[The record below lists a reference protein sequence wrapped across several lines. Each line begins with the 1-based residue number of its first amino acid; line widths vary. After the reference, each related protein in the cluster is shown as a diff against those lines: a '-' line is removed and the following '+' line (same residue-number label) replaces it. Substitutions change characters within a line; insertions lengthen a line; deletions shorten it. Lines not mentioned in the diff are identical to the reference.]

1 MHRFHARHDRVV
13 SSRIAIRFAACR
25 TLCAMEDDRSSS
37 RSNEERETEK
47 KMLEI
52 GGVLLSNTVTLLSD
66 MLAKST
72 LAKTFASNISFD
84 VQALPNGPN
93 EITSLLAVV
102 DDIGFDD
109 RPLFS
114 NKHSCVL
121 PTARKLHF

>member
-1 MHRFHARHDRVV
+1 
-13 SSRIAIRFAACR
+13 
-25 TLCAMEDDRSSS
+25 MEDDRSSS

-52 GGVLLSNTVTLLSD
+52 GDVLLSNTVTLLSD

-84 VQALPNGPN
+84 AQALPNGPN
-93 EITSLLAVV
+93 EITSLLAVD
-102 DDIGFDD
+102 DDIGNRFDD
-109 RPLFS
+109 RPPFS